1 MGSTDTE
8 KKAQYKQYSYWM
20 IIIGVIL
27 FIVGSFLLGDLI
39 KFFGVILGGAG
50 IIVFLTNWK

>member
-1 MGSTDTE
+1 
-8 KKAQYKQYSYWM
+8 M
-20 IIIGVIL
+20 ISIGVIL
-27 FIVGSFLLGDLI
+27 FIVGSFLLGDLF